1 MPCDFDRIDA
11 LLDGSLEE
19 SKRQSVLNHIE
30 KCSACRAYFDAIQM
44 LEGDAQ
50 PPADFGAK
58 VMAEVRCTP
67 QQKKN
72 ALPYRRVLAGLVACA
87 VLVLG
92 LRLLPLHSDSGNALP
107 VDGRSMG
114 DLASDLPLTVYPMED
129 EALCRAVRAW
139 LQQQEIPS
147 LYGEGLR
154 EAYDLTADQVLA
166 LNQAVPEAKLPLQ
179 MLQLELKG

>member
-11 LLDGSLEE
+11 LLRGSLEE
-19 SKRQSVLNHIE
+19 TERQSVLNHID
-30 KCSACRAYFDAIQM
+30 KCSACRAYYDAIRT

-58 VMAEVRCTP
+58 VMAEVRRTP
-67 QQKKN
+67 QQKKT
-72 ALPYRRVLAGLVACA
+72 AFSYRRALAGLAACA

-92 LRLLPLHSDSGNALP
+92 LRLLPLHNDSGNPP

-114 DLASDLPLTVYPMED
+114 NLASDLPLTVYPIED
-129 EALCRAVRAW
+129 EALCRAVRTW

-147 LYGEGLR
+147 LYAEGLR
-154 EAYDLTADQVLA
+154 EAYDLTADQILA
-166 LNQAVPEAKLPLQ
+166 LNQAIPEAKLPLQ